1 MLSDALAAASTDT
14 PDGSGTSMWS
24 AYGTR
29 TRSARKPPQYASPKP
44 KPYVDPHGTVAQ
56 LPVRPAV
63 QGPQAPHETWNG
75 TITRSPGAKA
85 VTVSPTSTTSATPSC
100 PIAYGAGNGARPAT
114 IRSSR
119 SHVATAIGRTRA
131 ASSLSSAGE
140 GPPSRH
146 SSASGPVN
154 VSAGTPTTQPVRAR
168 AQPPPAST
176 HASAAPPR
184 AAARTGRSRPR
195 RPSSPRPPRA

>member
-1 MLSDALAAASTDT
+1 MLSDALAAASTGT
-14 PDGSGTSMWS
+14 PDGSGTTMWS
-24 AYGTR
+24 ADGAP
-29 TRSARKPPQYASPKP
+29 TRSAREPPQYASPKP

-56 LPVRPAV
+56 LPVRPATHS
-63 QGPQAPHETWNG
+63 PQVPHETWNG

-119 SHVATAIGRTRA
+119 SHVATAIGRTSA
-131 ASSLSSAGE
+131 ASSLSSASGE
-140 GPPSRH
+140 PPSRH

-154 VSAGTPTTQPVRAR
+154 VSAGMAYEAAAGAGSPAGEYSRCSRAASR
-168 AQPPPAST
+168 SCSKPAI
-176 HASAAPPR
+176 APAAP
-184 AAARTGRSRPR
+184 AL
-195 RPSSPRPPRA
+195 PS

>member
-1 MLSDALAAASTDT
+1 MLSDALAMAPTDT

-56 LPVRPAV
+56 LPVRPCEH
-63 QGPQAPHETWNG
+63 GPHVPHDTWNG
-75 TITRSPGAKA
+75 TITRSPTVKP
-85 VTVSPTSTTSATPSC
+85 VTASPTSTTSATPSC

-119 SHVATAIGRTRA
+119 SHVATAIGRTSA
-131 ASSLSSAGE
+131 ATSLSSVKAAST
-140 GPPSRH
+140 SRH
-146 SSASGPVN
+146 SSASGP
-154 VSAGTPTTQPVRAR
+154 
-168 AQPPPAST
+168 
-176 HASAAPPR
+176 
-184 AAARTGRSRPR
+184 
-195 RPSSPRPPRA
+195 

>member
-14 PDGSGTSMWS
+14 PWGSGTSMWS

-56 LPVRPAV
+56 LPVRPSRH
-63 QGPQAPHETWNG
+63 GPQEPHDTWNG
-75 TITRSPGAKA
+75 TITRSPGTKP
-85 VTVSPTSTTSATPSC
+85 VTAPPTSTTSATPSW
-100 PIAYGAGNGARPAT
+100 PIAYGAGNGARPPT

-119 SHVATAIGRTRA
+119 SHVATAIGRTSA
-131 ASSLSSAGE
+131 AWSLSRAGVAA
-140 GPPSRH
+140 PSRH

-154 VSAGTPTTQPVRAR
+154 VSSGTL
-168 AQPPPAST
+168 
-176 HASAAPPR
+176 
-184 AAARTGRSRPR
+184 
-195 RPSSPRPPRA
+195 